1 METLRIELQKAASTK
16 DAAERHVLIAAIIS
30 EALRQ
35 VHQDPILVGGAAV
48 EYYTQGGYSTAD
60 IDLVAEGGS
69 DLLQVMEALG
79 FERMGKD
86 FIHPKMKIYVEFP
99 SRRLKTGELA
109 HLLRIGKKNLRII
122 SPEDLIVDRLC
133 AFKFWQSAIDGVNV
147 LLLLEDAGLNLA
159 RIEARAKDEKVLD
172 ALVAL
177 QELQQE
183 IIRKKIPP
191 AKANQLLE
199 SRMNK
204 LK

>member
-1 METLRIELQKAASTK
+1 MEMLRIELQKAASTK
-16 DAAERHVLIAAIIS
+16 EAAERHVLIAAVIS

-35 VHQDPILVGGAAV
+35 VHQDPVLVGGAAV

-86 FIHPKMKIYVEFP
+86 FIHSKLKIYVEFP
-99 SRRLKTGELA
+99 SRNLRPGEIA

-147 LLLLEDAGLNLA
+147 LLLLEDAELDLA
-159 RIEARAKDEKVLD
+159 RIETRAKEEKVLD
-172 ALVAL
+172 ALKGL

-183 IIRKKIPP
+183 IIRMKIPP

-199 SRMNK
+199 SRMKK